1 MWWDSTLRR
10 MMGANSSG
18 RTASS
23 TMPSSGMGDTQCND
37 EFTVWRVSQLTIVVN
52 SNNISMSL
60 IQ

>member
-1 MWWDSTLRR
+1 
-10 MMGANSSG
+10 MGANSSG